1 MPKPG
6 MDESQPGAT
15 GAPFTAMSFALM
27 PMSGHRARS
36 PKPPQLIKIRAMPK
50 FSPGETVWVP
60 STRLPGAQP
69 FALMERKVQAV
80 MERSIVVDDGHGGV
94 VKVSTR
100 TAHSRSLG
108 FLVLRVGD
116 LITEA
121 TLLNPLAKSV
131 LQYLRLL
138 ISDTE
143 VRRLHVR
150 TDAEVRTFMSTRGAA
165 FSHVILIGHG
175 TPTSLLAMGTRL
187 SGAEVGLMLDEGDP
201 KVVISLAC
209 STGKTTF
216 ARELS
221 KSKSV
226 RELVAPFREAHG
238 AAASLF
244 LQTLL
249 HKHLLMGHEFRTAFR
264 LANEGLEGT
273 HFRHWRNGV
282 LKS

>member
-1 MPKPG
+1 
-6 MDESQPGAT
+6 
-15 GAPFTAMSFALM
+15 
-27 PMSGHRARS
+27 
-36 PKPPQLIKIRAMPK
+36 MPK
-50 FSPGETVWVP
+50 FSPGETVWVS
-60 STRLPGAQP
+60 STHLPGTQP
-69 FALMERKVQAV
+69 FALMERKVQDVAA
-80 MERSIVVDDGHGGV
+80 RSIIVDDGQGGL

-121 TLLNPLAKSV
+121 TLLDPLAKSV

-143 VRRLHVR
+143 VRMLHVR
-150 TDAEVRTFMSTRGAA
+150 TDAEVRTFMRTNGAA

-175 TPTSLLAMGTRL
+175 TPTSLLAMGTEL
-187 SGAEVGLMLDEGDP
+187 SGSEVGSMLDEGEP

-221 KSKSV
+221 KCKAV

-264 LANEGLEGT
+264 LANDGLEGT
-273 HFRHWRNGV
+273 HFRHWRNGD

>member
-1 MPKPG
+1 
-6 MDESQPGAT
+6 
-15 GAPFTAMSFALM
+15 
-27 PMSGHRARS
+27 
-36 PKPPQLIKIRAMPK
+36 MPK
-50 FSPGETVWVP
+50 FSPGETVWVS
-60 STRLPGAQP
+60 STHLPGTQP
-69 FALMERKVQAV
+69 FALMEREVLAV
-80 MERSIVVDDGHGGV
+80 EERSIVVDDGRGGT

-116 LITEA
+116 LRTEA
-121 TLLNPLAKSV
+121 TLLDPLAKSV

-143 VRRLHVR
+143 VRILHVR
-150 TDAEVRTFMSTRGAA
+150 TDAEVRAFMSTNGAA

-175 TPTSLLAMGTRL
+175 TPSSLLAMGTEL
-187 SGAEVGLMLDEGDP
+187 PGAEVGSMLNVGNP

-209 STGKTTF
+209 STGKTAF
-216 ARELS
+216 ARGLS
-221 KSKSV
+221 KSESV

-244 LQTLL
+244 RQTLL

-264 LANEGLEGT
+264 LANDGLEG
-273 HFRHWRNGV
+273 
-282 LKS
+282 

>member
-1 MPKPG
+1 MPK
-6 MDESQPGAT
+6 S
-15 GAPFTAMSFALM
+15 
-27 PMSGHRARS
+27 
-36 PKPPQLIKIRAMPK
+36 K
-50 FSPGETVWVP
+50 FSPGEMVWVP
-60 STRLPGAQP
+60 SKHLSGTQP

-80 MERSIVVDDGHGGV
+80 EERSIVVDDEHGGT
-94 VKVSTR
+94 VKISTR
-100 TAHSRSLG
+100 TVHSHSLG

-116 LITEA
+116 LCTET
-121 TLLNPLAKSV
+121 TLLDPLAKSV

-143 VRRLHVR
+143 VRQLHVR
-150 TDAEVRTFMSTRGAA
+150 TDTEVRTFMSTNGMA

-175 TPTSLLAMGTRL
+175 TPTSLLAVGTEL
-187 SGAEVGLMLDEGDP
+187 SGAEVGSMLDTGAP

-209 STGKTTF
+209 STGKTNF
-216 ARELS
+216 ARGLS

-238 AAASLF
+238 AAGSLF

-249 HKHLLMGHEFRTAFR
+249 HKHLLMGHEFRTACR

-273 HFRHWRNGV
+273 HFRHWRSGV
-282 LKS
+282 LQN

>member
-1 MPKPG
+1 MW
-6 MDESQPGAT
+6 
-15 GAPFTAMSFALM
+15 
-27 PMSGHRARS
+27 
-36 PKPPQLIKIRAMPK
+36 AMPK

-80 MERSIVVDDGHGGV
+80 EERSIVVDDGQAGT

-116 LITEA
+116 LSTET
-121 TLLNPLAKSV
+121 TLLDPLAKSA

-143 VRRLHVR
+143 IRMLHVR
-150 TDAEVRTFMSTRGAA
+150 TDAEVRTFMSTNGAM

-175 TPTSLLAMGTRL
+175 TPTSLLAMGTQL
-187 SGAEVGLMLDEGDP
+187 SGAEVGSMLDEGDP

-226 RELVAPFREAHG
+226 RELVAPFSEAHG

-273 HFRHWRNGV
+273 HFRHWRDGV
-282 LKS
+282 LMSKPRQG

>member
-1 MPKPG
+1 
-6 MDESQPGAT
+6 
-15 GAPFTAMSFALM
+15 
-27 PMSGHRARS
+27 
-36 PKPPQLIKIRAMPK
+36 MPK
-50 FSPGETVWVP
+50 FSPGETVWVS
-60 STRLPGAQP
+60 STHLPGAQP
-69 FALMERKVQAV
+69 FALMERKVQDVVA
-80 MERSIVVDDGHGGV
+80 RSIVVDDGVGGFV
-94 VKVSTR
+94 TVSTR

-108 FLVLRVGD
+108 FLILRIGD
-116 LITEA
+116 LMTEA
-121 TLLNPLAKSV
+121 TLLDPLAKSV

-138 ISDTE
+138 IPDDGI
-143 VRRLHVR
+143 RMMNVR
-150 TDAEVRTFMSTRGAA
+150 TEAEVRAFMNTSGAA

-175 TPTSLLAMGTRL
+175 TPTSLLAMGTEL
-187 SGAEVGLMLDEGDP
+187 SGAEVGSMLDEGDP

-221 KSKSV
+221 KSQSV

-264 LANEGLEGT
+264 LANDGLEGT

-282 LKS
+282 NKS